1 VKRIA
6 IVGSGI
12 SGLTAGHLL
21 HSQHQV
27 TLFEKDARPGGH
39 TATVDV
45 HLDGRDYAVDT
56 GFIVFNDRT
65 YPRFQKLLER
75 VGLAGHP
82 SQMSFSVRSPEG
94 LEYNG
99 QDLDTLF
106 AQRANLLRPRF
117 WIFLSEI
124 LRFNHRGRIALA
136 EGRADGQTLG
146 EFLAQGGFS
155 DFFARHY
162 ILPMGAAIWSS
173 TLADMR
179 AIPAGFFLR
188 FFENHGLL
196 HVTNRPQWFVIPGG
210 SREYIAPLTAGW
222 SDGIRTACP
231 VHQVNREPE
240 GVRVKT
246 EAGEEVF
253 DEVILACHSDQ
264 ALALLGDATPQ
275 ERQILGDLPY
285 QANEVLLHT
294 DTSVL
299 PRRRKAWAS
308 WNFLLDQDE
317 AARPL
322 VTYQMNLLQGLE
334 APETFCVTLNPQ
346 GLVAEERI
354 LRRFVYHHPVF
365 NQKSLTAQKERARI
379 CGVNR
384 THFCGAYWYSGFHED
399 GVHSATD
406 VAERFGCRL

>member
-1 VKRIA
+1 MKRIA

-21 HSQHQV
+21 HSRHQV
-27 TLFEKDARPGGH
+27 TLFEREPRPGGH

-45 HLDGRDYAVDT
+45 HLEGRGYAIDT

-65 YPRFQKLLER
+65 YPRFLKLLDR
-75 VGLAGHP
+75 LGLKGQP
-82 SQMSFSVRSPEG
+82 TRMSFSVRSPEG

-99 QDLDTLF
+99 QDLDALF
-106 AQRANLLRPRF
+106 AQRTNLVRPRF
-117 WIFLSEI
+117 WHFLSEI
-124 LRFNHRGRIALA
+124 LRFNRQGRAALA
-136 EGRADGQTLG
+136 EGTADGQTLG

-210 SREYIAPLTAGW
+210 SREYLAPLTAGW

-240 GVRVKT
+240 GVRVKSQ
-246 EAGEEVF
+246 AGEEVF
-253 DEVILACHSDQ
+253 DEVILACHSDE
-264 ALALLGDATPQ
+264 ALALLGDATPD
-275 ERQILGDLPY
+275 ERQILGALPY

-299 PRRRKAWAS
+299 PRRRRAWAS

-317 AARPL
+317 SARPL

-346 GLVAEERI
+346 GRVAEERI

-365 NQKSLTAQKERARI
+365 NPDSLAAQRQRARI
-379 CGVNR
+379 CGVDR
-384 THFCGAYWYSGFHED
+384 THFCGAYWYNGFHED